1 MSLQNLF
8 PGMKYI
14 WFDGEFSEV
23 DKVTIS
29 PLVHSL
35 HYGGAVFGGGR
46 AYNGNVVMLPQR
58 TQRLIKS
65 ARLLGYGI
73 PFTEEE
79 LSQAVLSVVAK
90 NKLKDA
96 YIRDFAFRGICGL
109 GLKRQ
114 ATDQVHV
121 GIFALYWP
129 NYLGEE
135 AIKNGANVVITG
147 ARRPHPK
154 SYLVGAKAS
163 QNYAFATTESTRV
176 KDRFG
181 ADEVLF
187 LDWQG
192 RGPID
197 GAGEELGA
205 IVDNTVIFPPDDAG
219 ILSGTTMNYF
229 LKYMASDLGFTVK
242 RRIVTLRE
250 IKESRVE
257 EMFFI
262 GNAVEVL
269 GISKVQL
276 ALDGNNVT
284 DKIVLS
290 GGTAGPKTMRIR
302 EEFIARVTGQKPT
315 KNLLTPVNYSQMKIS
330 TIKAVLYYLL

>member
-1 MSLQNLF
+1 MSDLF
-8 PGMKYI
+8 PGLKYM
-14 WFDGEFSEV
+14 WWDGEFIEAGN
-23 DKVTIS
+23 VTIS

-35 HYGGAVFGGGR
+35 HYAGAVFGGGR
-46 AYNGNVVMLPQR
+46 AYNGNIVLLPQR

-65 ARLLGYGI
+65 AKLMGYKI
-73 PFTEEE
+73 PYTEEE
-79 LSQAVLSVVAK
+79 LSQAILRVLAK
-90 NKLKDA
+90 NNLKDA
-96 YIRDFAFRGICGL
+96 YIRDFAFRGVCGL

-135 AIKNGANVVITG
+135 AIKNGAHVVITG

-154 SYLVGAKAS
+154 SYIVGAKAS

-176 KDRFG
+176 KDIFG

-187 LDWQG
+187 LDCEG
-192 RGPID
+192 TGPID

-205 IVDNTVIFPPDDAG
+205 IIDNTVIFPPDDSG

-229 LKYMASDLGFTVK
+229 LKYMAADLGFSVK
-242 RRIVTLRE
+242 RRIITIEEL
-250 IKESRVE
+250 KEGRVE
-257 EMFFI
+257 ELFFI

-269 GISKVQL
+269 GISKIQL
-276 ALDGNNVT
+276 ALDGHKVT
-284 DKIVLS
+284 DEIILS
-290 GGTAGPKTMRIR
+290 GGTAGPKTMRVR
-302 EEFIARVTGQKPT
+302 EEFIARVTGKKPST
-315 KNLLTPVNYSQMKIS
+315 NLLTPVDYKM
-330 TIKAVLYYLL
+330 V